1 MRAAVILSVPVA
13 LVLAVTACAP
23 QPSASSVSRNEAGT
37 VQPVYF
43 GTITALRPVEIR
55 PGQTRI
61 GAITGAIIG
70 GAAGSTIGSSTAANV
85 AGAAA
90 GAAAGGAAGSAAQGA
105 SRTNGIEFT
114 IRLDNGDTVA
124 LVQSGNINDY
134 RIGDRV
140 RVTGNAD
147 NARVSR

>member
-1 MRAAVILSVPVA
+1 MKALTILVVPLA
-13 LVLAVTACAP
+13 LLLPLAGCAESP
-23 QPSASSVSRNEAGT
+23 NSVSRSTANT

-43 GTITALRPVEIR
+43 GTITRVQGVDIAGRPR
-55 PGQTRI
+55 L

-90 GAAAGGAAGSAAQGA
+90 GAAAGGAAGGAAQGA
-105 SRTNGIEFT
+105 SRTRGIEFI
-114 IRLDNGDTVA
+114 IRLDNGDTVSI
-124 LVQSGNINDY
+124 VQQGNINDY
-134 RIGDRV
+134 RVGDRV
-140 RVTGNAD
+140 RVTGSAG

>member
-1 MRAAVILSVPVA
+1 MKTPILLAIPLA
-13 LVLAVTACAP
+13 LLLPLGACETAP
-23 QPSASSVSRNEAGT
+23 GGNVSQRDANT

-43 GTITALRPVEIR
+43 GTISNLQAVDIR
-55 PGQTRI
+55 PGSTRV

-70 GAAGSTIGSSTAANV
+70 GAAGSTVGGSTAGNV

-90 GAAAGGAAGSAAQGA
+90 GAAAGGAAGSAVQGT
-105 SRTNGIEFT
+105 SRRNGVEFT

-124 LVQSGNINDY
+124 IVQPGNINDY
-134 RIGDRV
+134 RVGDRV